1 MFEGV
6 NDNQVLEYLH
16 VLVLPTK
23 FSTVRLL
30 ISFKKPIDLR
40 RVFLRYVNIS
50 IRIFGDSVSCLGLYG
65 GLYGQNLPYKFK
77 KLYGDLQNRNFEKS
91 HRTTDPWL
99 DLRPDS
105 WSSANSGLDSTFGN
119 VETGSFWVT
128 TRGA

>member
-50 IRIFGDSVSCLGLYG
+50 MCKFDGSVSCPGLYG

-77 KLYGDLQNRNFEKS
+77 NRTVIYGIATPKNHIELLVPGQISVRS
-91 HRTTDPWL
+91 Q
-99 DLRPDS
+99 S
-105 WSSANSGLDSTFGN
+105 QIISQ
-119 VETGSFWVT
+119 
-128 TRGA
+128 